1 MATISVVPT
10 ELYALLANAVGMNDF
25 VAQGFNPGKIGDIGG
40 AHGFNPGKFGENWQ
54 RLLNKSP

>member
-25 VAQGFNPGKIGDIGG
+25 VAQGFNPGKIGEYWWS
-40 AHGFNPGKFGENWQ
+40 AGF
-54 RLLNKSP
+54 